1 MDSRV
6 STLPP
11 EVHYVPDFI
20 TKDEEAYLKQKIAAS
35 PRPKWKTADTGRSL
49 GFNTGAAR
57 SYLRHLIQL
66 KIQIGIPILSPN
78 LVERITSVTEAFQVP
93 SDGSAVGQ
101 PNQVLINE
109 YQPSQGISVSLLLHY
124 NLIRDVE
131 IQALIIFD
139 IKPHED
145 GPAYHPAVATISL
158 GSPTLLAI
166 YAYKELP
173 MESLHPDVESV
184 TPKGRAIQPDPVAH
198 IFLEPRSLLIMTGD
212 MYKNHLHGI
221 SPSESDVI
229 IAKGREDVC
238 GSTAVS
244 VANEEWIADRSIRGF
259 LADQGRYLAIRSVR
273 TSLTFRRV
281 EKTAKMGV
289 GGMLGKTR
297 SG

>member
-1 MDSRV
+1 MSINQAKV
-6 STLPP
+6 S
-11 EVHYVPDFI
+11 
-20 TKDEEAYLKQKIAAS
+20 Q
-35 PRPKWKTADTGRSL
+35 
-49 GFNTGAAR
+49 
-57 SYLRHLIQL
+57 
-66 KIQIGIPILSPN
+66 
-78 LVERITSVTEAFQVP
+78 
-93 SDGSAVGQ
+93 
-101 PNQVLINE
+101 
-109 YQPSQGISVSLLLHY
+109 
-124 NLIRDVE
+124 DVE